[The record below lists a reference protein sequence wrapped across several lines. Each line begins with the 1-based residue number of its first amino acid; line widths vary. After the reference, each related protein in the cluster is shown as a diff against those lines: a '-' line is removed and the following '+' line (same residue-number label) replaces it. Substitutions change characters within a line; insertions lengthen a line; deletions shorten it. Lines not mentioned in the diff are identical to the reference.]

1 MCIRDRN
8 KLLLVG
14 VPTSAMSLT
23 TLDKLSNGSK
33 LSVSS
38 TGLILGKREID
49 PYSGQRIPAIQ
60 AEAIDLRN

>member
-1 MCIRDRN
+1 
-8 KLLLVG
+8 
-14 VPTSAMSLT
+14 MSLT